1 MRVANVMTS
10 PVISVEPTT
19 SIADAARLML
29 AQHISGLPVVAKDG
43 TLAGMVTEGDFLRR
57 AELGTQVKRSWWLEL
72 LVSPGTEAEE
82 YVHAHGRKV
91 EEVMTRD
98 VLTTTPDAPLSQI
111 VETMTSARVK
121 RLPVVEN
128 GKLVGIISRSDL
140 LRALAAALPSAP
152 VAQTD
157 DARLRAAILG
167 ELAKQPWSG
176 SGLVRVHVANG
187 VCELRGTI
195 FDERERMA
203 ARVCAENVPGVAGV
217 VDQLVWVEPMS
228 GMVILPPGADAAERG
243 AA

>member
-1 MRVANVMTS
+1 MRVGNVMTT
-10 PVISVEPTT
+10 PVISVEPGT

-72 LVSPGTEAEE
+72 IASPGKEAEE
-82 YVHAHGRKV
+82 YVRAHGRKV
-91 EEVMTRD
+91 EEVMTGD
-98 VLTTTPDAPLSQI
+98 VLTTTKDAPLSEV
-111 VETMTSARVK
+111 VETMTRARVK
-121 RLPVVEN
+121 RLPVVED

-140 LRALAAALPSAP
+140 LRALAAALPNAS
-152 VAQTD
+152 VAETD
-157 DARLRAAILG
+157 DARLRAAIQA
-167 ELAKQPWSG
+167 ELTRQPWSG
-176 SGLVRVHVANG
+176 SGLIRVHVENG
-187 VCELRGTI
+187 VAELRGTI

-203 ARVCAENVPGVAGV
+203 ACVCAENVPGVARV

-228 GMVILPPGADAAERG
+228 GMVILPPDADADARG

>member
-1 MRVANVMTS
+1 MRVANVMTT

-43 TLAGMVTEGDFLRR
+43 TLVGMVTEGDFLRR

-72 LVSPGTEAEE
+72 IASPGKEAEE

-91 EEVMTRD
+91 EEVMTCD
-98 VLTTTPDAPLSQI
+98 VLTTTKDAPLSEI
-111 VETMTSARVK
+111 VETMTRARVK

-140 LRALAAALPSAP
+140 LRALAAALPTAS
-152 VAQTD
+152 VVETD
-157 DARLRAAILG
+157 DARLRAAILS
-167 ELAKQPWSG
+167 ELARQPWSG
-176 SGLVRVHVANG
+176 SGLIRVHLENG
-187 VCELRGTI
+187 VAELRGTI
-195 FDERERMA
+195 FDDRERMA
-203 ARVCAENVPGVAGV
+203 ARVCAENVPGVTSV